1 MKRLLIILLCLPL
14 IFACKR
20 EEPFVDGEEIV
31 LDMSVITD
39 DVQSIATRA
48 MGDNVIGD
56 PVLWLVV
63 FDGEGMLVEWT
74 KATIIGEPEED
85 DDTKVMVTSFTASLH
100 ATSDKRIIHFLL
112 NYVGND
118 VTDLGLTFGHENNVI
133 GALTVGPDHGVYW
146 QRVELPDGINSTS
159 TASNY
164 LTKVPL
170 LRNFS
175 KITVSVDAE
184 TCSGFSLL
192 DFYVLNVPKYG
203 TVAPFQNGNFIDYC
217 IYDDTYTERP
227 PFDGRHFDAKDY
239 ETLDVDEGYRGTMPN
254 NSERINKA
262 SEFVAPTDDPKSPK
276 TSYFL
281 YENTYVSGDKDNTR
295 AVFVLL
301 KGTYNEKTYW
311 YRVDLVKQN
320 TSTSMMEYFD
330 ILRNFSYNIT
340 IKNITEGKATAQE
353 AINNPAGNT
362 VLSSLDI
369 AHLTEISDGHALLE
383 VNHTDTVLIS
393 YDEVYVRYKFTDT
406 GAPNVNND
414 SIEDNTGHGYGWYL
428 TYKGR
433 TYNKND
439 DILPINVEFEDENED
454 EGQYAGWR
462 TITISVDPDAL
473 SEREVVS
480 LTLFAKSS
488 NGPMLS
494 RTVDYTLLPKQK
506 MLVECPAKVPSTV
519 GSPVDVSILIPD
531 GLPEA
536 MFPLDFAI
544 EAQGTNQSGTE
555 KNYLAQHISPH
566 KNEVMTVRTAGSIVN
581 NDALRGKKSFQYMVT
596 FSYEDYLNA
605 TLTTRQLEAGGQD
618 VPVRVFIK
626 KFVTNTETSASR
638 VYAYNKY
645 FDLGS
650 DNFINGTIVYFKVSF
665 IDDATATYGVG
676 RTIKLNITAGEDGK
690 YLIESNTLQ
699 SPTRAVLAELDMTAN
714 QSQTIDLVTSTF
726 ANQGKVLVT
735 CKATGEM
742 KEIFAAERN
751 KLDAQAVSKYN
762 GEELTENPQLNV
774 SESEDDALSGESLAS
789 VTVTALKN
797 RTTITV
803 PDIEN
808 EDDILYFSYINENKV
823 YIASATAGDL
833 NDGAVLEFEERE
845 FIQAN
850 ITDLSLSGDKYYGE
864 GRVVTFKFTTDRVG
878 TYTITQTEGTKT
890 ATYRRTITEV
900 GEQTVTLKTLTWGD
914 KLNVTVKGMNA
925 SASKEGVTRN
935 TIKFGQLTLRRNNN
949 DVNSDNITITYDNK
963 TVKTGVKSSE
973 LTTGGYELDLPEVRE
988 EDLDNQITFS
998 YRSNNNTRRASAS
1011 ISDIMKEEIT
1021 LNF

>member
-20 EEPFVDGEEIV
+20 EEPFVEGEEIV

-74 KATIIGEPEED
+74 KASIDNPPVED
-85 DDTKVMVTSFTASLH
+85 GDTKVMVTSFTASLH

-112 NYVGND
+112 NYVGD
-118 VTDLGLTFGHENNVI
+118 SEDLGLTFGHENNVI

-146 QRVELPDGINSTS
+146 QRVELPYGINSTN

-164 LTKVPL
+164 LKKVPL

-175 KITVSVDAE
+175 KITVSVDAT
-184 TCSGFSLL
+184 TCQGFRLL

-217 IYDDTYTERP
+217 IYAGDERP

-262 SEFVAPTDDPKSPK
+262 SEFVEPTEDPESPK

-281 YENTYVSGDKDNTR
+281 YENTYVSGDNTR

-301 KGTYNEKTYW
+301 KGTYNGETYW

-353 AINNPAGNT
+353 AINNPAGNN

-369 AHLTEISDGHALLE
+369 AHLTEISDGKALLE

-393 YDEVYVRYKFTDT
+393 HDEVYVRYKFTDT
-406 GAPNVNND
+406 GAKSVNND
-414 SIEDNTGHGYGWYL
+414 SIKDNKGKGYGWYL
-428 TYKGR
+428 TYKGE
-433 TYNKND
+433 TYNGNN
-439 DILPINVEFEDENED
+439 DILPINVEFEDNNET

-462 TITISVDPDAL
+462 TITISVDEDAL
-473 SEREVVS
+473 REREVVS

-506 MLVECPAKVPSTV
+506 MLVECPSKVPTIV
-519 GSPVDVSILIPD
+519 GSPVPVSILIPD

-544 EAQGTNQSGTE
+544 EAQGTDQSGNE
-555 KNYLAQHISPH
+555 KNYLVQHISPH
-566 KNEVMTVRTAGSIVN
+566 KNEVMTVRTAGSIVD

-596 FSYEDYLNA
+596 FSYEDYLAA
-605 TLTTRQLEAGGQD
+605 TTTTRQLNGMNVEM
-618 VPVRVFIK
+618 RVFTE
-626 KFVTNTETSASR
+626 KFVTNTAESASK

-645 FDLGS
+645 FDLGK
-650 DNFINGTIVYFKVSF
+650 DNFINL
-665 IDDATATYGVG
+665 
-676 RTIKLNITAGEDGK
+676 KLT
-690 YLIESNTLQ
+690 
-699 SPTRAVLAELDMTAN
+699 M
-714 QSQTIDLVTSTF
+714 
-726 ANQGKVLVT
+726 
-735 CKATGEM
+735 
-742 KEIFAAERN
+742 
-751 KLDAQAVSKYN
+751 SKGY
-762 GEELTENPQLNV
+762 
-774 SESEDDALSGESLAS
+774 
-789 VTVTALKN
+789 
-797 RTTITV
+797 
-803 PDIEN
+803 
-808 EDDILYFSYINENKV
+808 
-823 YIASATAGDL
+823 
-833 NDGAVLEFEERE
+833 
-845 FIQAN
+845 
-850 ITDLSLSGDKYYGE
+850 KYYGS
-864 GRVVTFKFTTDRVG
+864 DRSFSVS
-878 TYTITQTEGTKT
+878 
-890 ATYRRTITEV
+890 
-900 GEQTVTLKTLTWGD
+900 GD
-914 KLNVTVKGMNA
+914 
-925 SASKEGVTRN
+925 
-935 TIKFGQLTLRRNNN
+935 
-949 DVNSDNITITYDNK
+949 DVNSITVKENGLTKTNNSFKTETFASPIELVYKDSEEDISFVYEREILVCNKFVINNNNSTGLNDNTNITIEYATESKNGSVSATKKQLTDGGLELVIPGLTKPDETISIVLSYTY
-963 TVKTGVKSSE
+963 T
-973 LTTGGYELDLPEVRE
+973 TTGRNPRTYTYKSNTIIITVGNLM
-988 EDLDNQITFS
+988 NAQISGITF
-998 YRSNNNTRRASAS
+998 TRQ
-1011 ISDIMKEEIT
+1011 
-1021 LNF
+1021 

>member
-20 EEPFVDGEEIV
+20 EEPFVEGEEIV

-74 KATIIGEPEED
+74 KAKIGRSVGDGVKE
-85 DDTKVMVTSFTASLH
+85 VVVTSFTASLH
-100 ATSDKRIIHFLL
+100 ATLEPRIIHFLL
-112 NYVGND
+112 NYVGD
-118 VTDLGLTFGHENNVI
+118 GEDLGLTFGHENNVI

-146 QRVELPDGINSTS
+146 QRVELPYGINSTN

-164 LTKVPL
+164 LNKVPL

-184 TCSGFSLL
+184 TCQGFSLK

-217 IYDDTYTERP
+217 IYAGDERP
-227 PFDGRHFDAKDY
+227 PFDGAHFDAKDY
-239 ETLDVDEGYRGTMPN
+239 ETLDVVEGYRGTMPN

-262 SEFVAPTDDPKSPK
+262 SEFVEPTEDPESPK

-281 YENTYVSGDKDNTR
+281 YENTYVSGDNTR

-301 KGTYNEKTYW
+301 KGTYNGKTYW

-340 IKNITEGKATAQE
+340 IKNIIEGKGSAQE
-353 AINNPAGNT
+353 AINNPAGNN

-393 YDEVYVRYKFTDT
+393 HDEVYVRYKFTDT
-406 GAPNVNND
+406 GAPSVNNNN
-414 SIEDNTGHGYGWYL
+414 IKDNNGNGYGWYL
-428 TYKGR
+428 TYKGK
-433 TYNKND
+433 TYNGNN
-439 DILPINVEFEDENED
+439 DILPINVEFEDENET

-462 TITISVDPDAL
+462 TITISVDEAAL
-473 SEREVVS
+473 KEREVVS

-506 MLVECPAKVPSTV
+506 MLVECPSRVPEEV
-519 GSPVDVSILIPD
+519 GSLVPVSILIPD

-544 EAQGTNQSGTE
+544 EAQGTNQSGNE

-566 KNEVMTVRTAGSIVN
+566 KNEVMTVKTAGSIVPTF
-581 NDALRGKKSFQYMVT
+581 AGKKSFQYMVT
-596 FSYEDYLNA
+596 FSYEDYLAA
-605 TLTTRQLEAGGQD
+605 TTTTRQLEAGGQN
-618 VPVRVFIK
+618 VPVRVFTK
-626 KFVTNTETSASR
+626 KFITNTAESASR

-650 DNFINGTIVYFKVSF
+650 DNFINL
-665 IDDATATYGVG
+665 
-676 RTIKLNITAGEDGK
+676 KLT
-690 YLIESNTLQ
+690 
-699 SPTRAVLAELDMTAN
+699 M
-714 QSQTIDLVTSTF
+714 
-726 ANQGKVLVT
+726 
-735 CKATGEM
+735 
-742 KEIFAAERN
+742 
-751 KLDAQAVSKYN
+751 
-762 GEELTENPQLNV
+762 
-774 SESEDDALSGESLAS
+774 
-789 VTVTALKN
+789 
-797 RTTITV
+797 
-803 PDIEN
+803 
-808 EDDILYFSYINENKV
+808 
-823 YIASATAGDL
+823 
-833 NDGAVLEFEERE
+833 
-845 FIQAN
+845 
-850 ITDLSLSGDKYYGE
+850 SGDYKYYGSDRSFSVSGDDANNIMIKE
-864 GRVVTFKFTTDRVG
+864 NGATIELVYKDSEEDISFVYEREILVCNKFVINNSNSTG
-878 TYTITQTEGTKT
+878 
-890 ATYRRTITEV
+890 
-900 GEQTVTLKTLTWGD
+900 
-914 KLNVTVKGMNA
+914 LND
-925 SASKEGVTRN
+925 N
-935 TIKFGQLTLRRNNN
+935 T
-949 DVNSDNITITYDNK
+949 NITIEYATASKNGSKSVTKKQLTDGGLELVIPGLTKPDETISIVLSYTY
-963 TVKTGVKSSE
+963 T
-973 LTTGGYELDLPEVRE
+973 TTGRNPKTYTYKSNTINITVGNLM
-988 EDLDNQITFS
+988 NAQISGINF
-998 YRSNNNTRRASAS
+998 TRQ
-1011 ISDIMKEEIT
+1011 
-1021 LNF
+1021 